1 MSTSDAPT
9 APKAAED
16 ASVAQSSVAITA
28 PHSLALTTVQPNSS
42 SADPSS
48 QRWIIAALLGL
59 GVLVNYFDR
68 VNLSVSHDALQR
80 DFGLSNIAFGYL
92 SGAYSW
98 TYALCQ
104 LPIGVLLDRIGVRRI
119 GRISTFLWGI
129 ASFGAAI
136 TPNVSGFF
144 AARLLLGVA
153 EAPTFPAN
161 AKAIGAWFPQEER
174 SFATAIFD
182 SAAKLASAIGVPAI
196 GILLI
201 HVGWRLSFAA
211 TGLISLLYFAL
222 FFRVYREP
230 GPEEQPASIEGE
242 ASNAA
247 STSLTLGKLIRKPK
261 VLGLALGSGAYNYVF
276 YLLLTWLPTYLAI
289 TLHLDLLHSF
299 LYTGAPWLF
308 ATATDI
314 LIGGLLVDFLIK
326 RGWDAARVRQV
337 VLIGGTAM
345 GLGILGAAQA
355 HTATRALV
363 WISIS
368 IGGLAAAAPVCW
380 SVPSLIAPRAAVGR
394 VGSIMNF
401 SNQLSAIAA
410 PVATGYLVT
419 ATHSFATAFAASAAY
434 LLVGLA
440 GYAFLLGRIEPW
452 RETPEQA

>member
-1 MSTSDAPT
+1 MLPLDANP
-9 APKAAED
+9 
-16 ASVAQSSVAITA
+16 
-28 PHSLALTTVQPNSS
+28 S
-42 SADPSS
+42 SATPPSR
-48 QRWIIAALLGL
+48 RWIIAALLGI

-68 VNLSVSHDALQR
+68 VNLSVSHDALQH

-119 GRISTFLWGI
+119 GRISTFLWGV
-129 ASFGAAI
+129 ASLGAAI

-196 GILLI
+196 GILLL

-222 FFRVYREP
+222 FFRLYREP
-230 GPEEQPASIEGE
+230 RPEEEPASNN
-242 ASNAA
+242 SNAVP
-247 STSLTLGKLIRKPK
+247 STSTGAPLTLGQLIRQPK
-261 VLGLALGSGAYNYVF
+261 VLGLALGAGAYNYVF

-326 RGWDAARVRQV
+326 RGWDAARVRQA

-345 GLGILGAAQA
+345 GLGILGAAHA
-355 HTATRALV
+355 HTATRALL

-419 ATHSFATAFAASAAY
+419 ATHSFASAFVASAAY
-434 LLVGLA
+434 LLIGLA

-452 RETPEQA
+452 QET

>member
-1 MSTSDAPT
+1 MLT
-9 APKAAED
+9 AR
-16 ASVAQSSVAITA
+16 S
-28 PHSLALTTVQPNSS
+28 NSS
-42 SADPSS
+42 GPPSR
-48 QRWIIAALLGL
+48 RWIIAALLGL

-68 VNLSVSHDALQR
+68 VNLSVSHDALQH

-104 LPIGVLLDRIGVRRI
+104 LPVGVLLDRVGVRRV
-119 GRISTFLWGI
+119 GRVSTFLWGI

-136 TPNVSGFF
+136 TPTISGFF

-182 SAAKLASAIGVPAI
+182 AAAKFASAIGVPAI

-222 FFRVYREP
+222 FFRLYREP
-230 GPEEQPASIEGE
+230 RPEEEPL
-242 ASNAA
+242 SNAVA
-247 STSLTLGKLIRKPK
+247 GSADPGASLTLGTLIRKPK
-261 VLGLALGSGAYNYVF
+261 VLGLALGAGAYNYVF
-276 YLLLTWLPTYLAI
+276 YLLLTWLPTYLAV

-308 ATATDI
+308 ATIMDI
-314 LIGGLLVDFLIK
+314 CIGGLLVDALIH
-326 RGWDAARVRQV
+326 RGWDAVRVRQV

-345 GLGILGAAQA
+345 GLGILGAANA
-355 HTATRALV
+355 HTAARALV

-368 IGGLAAAAPVCW
+368 IGGLSAAAPVCW

-401 SNQLSAIAA
+401 SNQLSGIAA
-410 PVATGYLVT
+410 PIATGYLVT
-419 ATHSFATAFAASAAY
+419 ATHTFAAAFIASAAY

-452 RETPEQA
+452 QEA